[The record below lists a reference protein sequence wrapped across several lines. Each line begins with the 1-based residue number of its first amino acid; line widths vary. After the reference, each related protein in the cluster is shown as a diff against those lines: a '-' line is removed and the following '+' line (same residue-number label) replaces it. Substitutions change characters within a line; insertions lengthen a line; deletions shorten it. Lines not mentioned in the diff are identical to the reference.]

1 MPHMKDMEALQQI
14 KDLQCT
20 DQTHQ
25 EMPQVFL
32 QKMIQNCW
40 IERYK
45 KGDYIIQQGDVG
57 INFYIIIEGC
67 AQQIMRNDA
76 KAKALAE
83 LDLKLRV
90 EEQNR
95 KAHLKIAVF
104 GAPR

>member
-1 MPHMKDMEALQQI
+1 MKDMEALQQI

-57 INFYIIIEGC
+57 NSFYVIIEGC
-67 AQQIMRNDA
+67 AQQIVRNEA
-76 KAKALAE
+76 KATELVE
-83 LDLKLRV
+83 LDLKLRA
-90 EEQNR
+90 EEKN
-95 KAHLKIAVF
+95 
-104 GAPR
+104 